1 MNETKKNIWKYG
13 LYTFFVS
20 LAFSRA
26 IFMLYLKD
34 LGFSTAQMGLL
45 ESILFVATF
54 VMEIPTGILGDRIGR
69 KWSMACGILFD
80 LASTLIFLYLHSFS
94 WMILAFIMTGT
105 SFAFFS
111 GSDRALYYDSLKALG
126 REEEYLKRK
135 SHLNALSIATFGV
148 AMIAGGWLRRFGW
161 SAVYWASIL
170 AALAN
175 LVVVLSLE
183 EVRLGRGHELS
194 DAERLVQKGSMR
206 KALNYFIRDRRSRLL
221 VLFMLGIGL
230 YGAFDTPFAI
240 YNQLLLDYHGLSTA
254 GVALVTGVS
263 TFLAAAMTWLA
274 GSYLE
279 KKDPHRVLKG
289 IMMVSAVFLL
299 FELTGIPWVAVAVF
313 IVMGSFSEGVY
324 LVSDNYSQ
332 EGIPSSIRASLLSA
346 FSFFENF
353 FIALVYF
360 FWGIL
365 LEKVNP
371 SVGITALGI
380 FLLVALMIVWTHG
393 SLKVR
398 SSIAESKQEIPGF

>member
-1 MNETKKNIWKYG
+1 MNETKKNLWKYS

-26 IFMLYLKD
+26 IFMLFLKD
-34 LGFSTAQMGLL
+34 LGFTTAQMGLL

-69 KWSMACGILFD
+69 KWSMACGIIFD
-80 LASTLIFLYLHSFS
+80 LASSLIFLYLHSFN
-94 WMILAFIMTGT
+94 WMILAFILTGT

-126 REEEYLKRK
+126 RESEYLKRK
-135 SHLNALSIATFGV
+135 SRLNALSIATFGI

-161 SAVYWASIL
+161 SAVYLASIF
-170 AALAN
+170 AALLN

-194 DAERLVQKGSMR
+194 DAERLVEKDSMR
-206 KALNYFIRDRRSRLL
+206 EALNYFVKDRRSRLL
-221 VLFMLGIGL
+221 VLFMVGIGL

-240 YNQLLLDYHGLSTA
+240 YNQLLLDFHGFSA
-254 GVALVTGVS
+254 ASIALVTGIS
-263 TFLAAAMTWLA
+263 TFLAAAMTWAA

-279 KKDPHRVLKG
+279 KKDPHRVLIT
-289 IMMVSAVFLL
+289 IMMLSSVLLL
-299 FELTGIPWVAVAVF
+299 FELTGIPWVAVAIF
-313 IVMGSFSEGVY
+313 LVMGSLSEGVY
-324 LVSDNYSQ
+324 LISDNISQ

-365 LEKVNP
+365 LERVNP
-371 SVGITALGI
+371 STGITSLGI
-380 FLLVALMIVWTHG
+380 FMVFAVVIIWRHG
-393 SLKVR
+393 RLKKL
-398 SSIAESKQEIPGF
+398 AN